1 MPTLLTLPLTAPTA
15 LIIDE
20 SQPLQPLF
28 EELVGRPVQPGSY
41 TLSPLW
47 RDRPKGQ
54 PAPAFD
60 QPTTYHWRISLL
72 DDRLL
77 ESLRSR
83 VADLSHLHL
92 LDTPLAIGEGQWSYQ
107 SYPELVRRAQRRATA
122 KTQAARWISLDFLTP
137 VILCRHNRPYP
148 LPDPALVFYH
158 YLNGWDS
165 FAPRDLQVNLNVVDA
180 LAAHL
185 ILTEHQLETRPV
197 RFETRGSRI
206 GFLGKVTYKMMDW
219 EKLGVDFLA
228 TVQTLA
234 CFSEFCGSGDF
245 TERGLGQTRLRR

>member
-15 LIIDE
+15 LIIAE

-47 RDRPKGQ
+47 PDRRKGQ

-60 QPTTYHWRISLL
+60 QPTTYQWRISLL

-77 ESLRSR
+77 ESLQKR
-83 VADLSHLHL
+83 VADLSYLHL
-92 LDTPLAIGEGQWSYQ
+92 ANTPLVIGQGQWFHQ
-107 SYPELVRRAQRRATA
+107 SYPDLAGQAQRRATA
-122 KTQAARWISLDFLTP
+122 KTQAARWVRLDFLTP
-137 VILCRHNRPYP
+137 VLLCRHNRPYP

-158 YLNGWDS
+158 YLNGWDT
-165 FAPRDLQVNLNVVDA
+165 FAPRDLQINVNVVDA
-180 LAAHL
+180 IAAHL
-185 ILTEHQLETRPV
+185 ILIDHQLETRTV
-197 RFETRGSRI
+197 RLDTRRSRI

-234 CFSEFCGSGDF
+234 RFSEFCGSGDF
-245 TERGLGQTRLRR
+245 TEQGLGQTRFHP